1 MNVKV
6 RGFGYSLATVS
17 GPRCDAYGTGIVV
30 SATARRPGSSGLA
43 IGWFLA
49 FTTSMELLDRI
60 TIEAGKCGGKPCVR
74 GYRIRVRDV
83 LELLAQGA
91 SADEI
96 LRDHP
101 FLEADDIRACLHFAE
116 VQSDALVGRA
126 S

>member
-1 MNVKV
+1 MTPCHASTLHASVPHI
-6 RGFGYSLATVS
+6 A
-17 GPRCDAYGTGIVV
+17 A
-30 SATARRPGSSGLA
+30 LA

-49 FTTSMELLDRI
+49 FTAAMELLDRI

-96 LRDHP
+96 LQDYP
-101 FLEADDIRACLHFAE
+101 FLEADDIRACLHYAA
-116 VQSDALVGRA
+116 VQSDALVVRA